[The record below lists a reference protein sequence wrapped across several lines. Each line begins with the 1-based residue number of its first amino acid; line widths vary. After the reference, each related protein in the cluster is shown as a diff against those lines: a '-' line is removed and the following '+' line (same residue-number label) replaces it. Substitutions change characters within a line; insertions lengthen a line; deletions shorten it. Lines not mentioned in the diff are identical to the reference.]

1 MQSKPVSDKTMPELK
16 GMGLKDAVHLCEE
29 MGLMVNVQ
37 GKGRVAEQSV
47 LPGQAIA
54 RGQLIHLTLN

>member
-1 MQSKPVSDKTMPELK
+1 MPELK

-29 MGLMVNVQ
+29 MGMMVNVQ